1 MRPFQI
7 ILLAV
12 FVIAAIGGLVAFSLF
27 KGTPAGGGPAVLDV
41 WGSFPSSAFSTATA
55 DFSGDDFKLTYT
67 EIRADKFEQEF
78 IEALAAGRGPDAI
91 ILPSDLVV
99 RHGDKIVPI
108 PLDTLSERK
117 FKDSFVEAAEVFLST
132 TGAIAVPLTVDPL
145 VAYWNRDRFGAAN
158 IARPPRYWDELI
170 TGTPRLV
177 VRNRLGQI
185 QSAAVSL
192 GEFRNITNAKEILSA
207 LFFQSGGKLVSRL
220 PVQAGG
226 TEGFAVSLED
236 WANAGSALG
245 FFTEFANPVKK
256 LYTWN
261 RGLPQSH
268 NMFASG
274 DLALYFG
281 FASEYAGLR
290 EKNPHL
296 NMSATPFP
304 QTRDSKL
311 TVSFGK
317 TWGLAA
323 LKTGKNPGGA
333 IRLGFALADSQRSV
347 TLANALG
354 TVPPLR
360 ALLERKQESAA
371 KSVFY
376 EAALQAR
383 SFLDPNPTETTKLF
397 QSVVEDITGGRGQL
411 TNGVGDL
418 RSGLERLLR

>member
-27 KGTPAGGGPAVLDV
+27 KGTPAGGGPAILEV
-41 WGSFPSSAFSTATA
+41 WGSFPNAAFSDAIA
-55 DFSGDDFKLTYT
+55 DLSGDVFKITYK
-67 EIRADKFEQEF
+67 EIPEERFEQTF

-99 RHGDKIVPI
+99 RHSDKIAPI
-108 PLDTLSERK
+108 PLGTLSERQ
-117 FKDSFVEAAEVFLST
+117 FKDSFVEATEVFLSPQ
-132 TGAIAVPLTVDPL
+132 GAIAVPITVDPL
-145 VAYWNRDRFGAAN
+145 VAYWNRDRFGAAGL
-158 IARPPRYWDELI
+158 ARSPRYWDELL
-170 TGTPRLV
+170 TSVPRLV

-185 QSAAVSL
+185 ESAAVSL
-192 GEFRNITNAKEILSA
+192 GEYRNITNAKEILAA
-207 LFFQSGGKLVSRL
+207 LFFQSGGNLVSRG
-220 PVQAGG
+220 AD
-226 TEGFAVSLED
+226 GFVVSLDD
-236 WANAGSALG
+236 WANANSALG
-245 FFTEFANPVKK
+245 FFTEFANPVKQ

-261 RGLPQSH
+261 RGLPPSRE
-268 NMFASG
+268 MFANG
-274 DLALYFG
+274 DLAFYFG
-281 FASEYAGLR
+281 FASEYTGIR

-311 TVSFGK
+311 VVTFGK
-317 TWGLAA
+317 AWGLAA
-323 LKTGKNPGGA
+323 LKTSKNPGGA
-333 IRLGFALADSQRSV
+333 MRFGFALADSARTQK
-347 TLANALG
+347 LADALG

-383 SFLDPNPTETTKLF
+383 GFLDPNPTESAQLF

-411 TNGVGDL
+411 TSGVGDL

>member
-27 KGTPAGGGPAVLDV
+27 KGNSGPNGGPAVLEI
-41 WGSFPSSAFSTATA
+41 WGSFPAQAFSAATA
-55 DFSGDDFKLTYT
+55 DLSGDEFNLTYT
-67 EIRADKFEQEF
+67 EIRADKFEQAF

-99 RHGDKIVPI
+99 RHSDKIVPI
-108 PLDTLSERK
+108 PLDTLSERR
-117 FKDSFVEAAEVFLST
+117 FKDSFVEATEVFLST
-132 TGAIAVPLTVDPL
+132 TGTIAVPLAVDPL
-145 VAYWNRDRFGAAN
+145 VAYWNRDRFGAAG
-158 IARPPRYWDELI
+158 IARPPRYWDEVL
-170 TGTPRLV
+170 TLV
-177 VRNRLGQI
+177 PKLTLRNRLGQI
-185 QSAAVSL
+185 QISGVSL
-192 GEFRNITNAKEILSA
+192 GEYRNITNAKEILAA
-207 LFFQSGGKLVSRL
+207 LFFQSGGKLVSRTIE
-220 PVQAGG
+220 GG
-226 TEGFAVSLED
+226 FGVSLD
-236 WANAGSALG
+236 DFANAGSALG

-261 RGLPQSH
+261 RGLPPSRD
-268 NMFASG
+268 MFASG

-311 TVSFGK
+311 VVSFGK
-317 TWGLAA
+317 AWGIAA
-323 LKTGKNPGGA
+323 LKTSKNPAGA
-333 IRLGFALADSQRSV
+333 MRLGFALADSARAQK
-347 TLANALG
+347 LAEALG

-383 SFLDPNPTETTKLF
+383 GFLDPNPTETTKLF
-397 QSVVEDITGGRGQL
+397 QAVVEDITGGRGQL
-411 TNGVGDL
+411 TSGVGDL